1 MAWSWQLG
9 WSGSGAVAAGICY
22 ADEFVLV
29 TGNQLDATQ
38 VEGVRVA
45 YVDAV
50 AMSSQGSGD
59 VVAHS
64 CCFKGYLTANGAEE
78 PRGFNCLKE
87 SGVLR
92 SYKYLKERR
101 RDPFAAGGTQ
111 CEPGLSA
118 AKDDCGSDA
127 RPGDGIGPEVV
138 GVGRCLRIR
147 RPSCSCCRENP
158 VWRRRRR
165 RRRLFL
171 LTGVRATTFP
181 SASITER

>member
-1 MAWSWQLG
+1 
-9 WSGSGAVAAGICY
+9 
-22 ADEFVLV
+22 
-29 TGNQLDATQ
+29 
-38 VEGVRVA
+38 
-45 YVDAV
+45 
-50 AMSSQGSGD
+50 MSSRIR
-59 VVAHS
+59 V
-64 CCFKGYLTANGAEE
+64 CFKGYLTANGAEE

-138 GVGRCLRIR
+138 GVGDVFVF
-147 RPSCSCCRENP
+147 EGHH
-158 VWRRRRR
+158 VVVVEKTQFGGGRRR

-171 LTGVRATTFP
+171 LTG
-181 SASITER
+181 